1 MKKQLVLALV
11 ALVLAGS
18 TALAALQEG
27 RREAPGRERTEQ
39 GARRDR
45 DGARQRRHG
54 RRRQGRRERRDGL
67 GERIRERIREHLDI
81 TEQQR
86 AQGRAVAKEVAP
98 IAEETRTKAREILE
112 RARDLRDGGDREGAK
127 ALLRAE
133 LRPLLEA
140 TRARI
145 LPLTRSLID
154 ALTVEQRGKIEDFLA
169 RRGRSFD
176 ADRAAV
182 RLGWHLSR
190 RR

>member
-27 RREAPGRERTEQ
+27 RREAPGGERTEQ

-67 GERIRERIREHLDI
+67 RERVRERLGI
-81 TEQQR
+81 TAEQR
-86 AQGRAVAKEVAP
+86 AQGRAVAKELAP
-98 IAEETRTKAREILE
+98 IAEETRTKAREILK
-112 RARDLRDGGDREGAK
+112 RARDLRDAGDREGAK

-133 LRPLLEA
+133 LRPLLET
-140 TRARI
+140 TRERI
-145 LPLTRSLID
+145 LPLTRPLVD
-154 ALTVEQRGKIEDFLA
+154 ALTAEQRGKIGDFLA

-176 ADRAAV
+176 PDRAAA
-182 RLGWHLSR
+182 RLGWHMSR